1 MAQYNSLNIKLSNSK
16 LNKLNF
22 TIKNKTEV
30 VLRLSS
36 NMINNS
42 NNEANFSPKLIL
54 TNRQTT
60 DLHKVFANNS
70 SADCKLSKTQ
80 LSKMIQSQGF
90 IGRLVGQL
98 LKTGLPLIKN
108 LIKTLGKSVLIP
120 LGLTVAVSAAD
131 GRIQN
136 QILVSGTTTLKIS
149 NGGMEDVIKVVK
161 SLEDSG
167 LLLKGAL

>member
-16 LNKLNF
+16 LNKLNL
-22 TIKNKTEV
+22 TIKSKAEV

-80 LSKMIQSQGF
+80 LSKMIQSEGF
-90 IGRLVGQL
+90 IGRLVSQL

-120 LGLTVAVSAAD
+120 LGLTVAV
-131 GRIQN
+131 GRIHN